1 MPDQIIGAGSNNLVI
16 LPNTG
21 EYDPNITVEVDR
33 AIRHLPIVQKYL
45 KDMAKLLQQR
55 AGKNFGVVHGGGP
68 SRPREY
74 VAPANNEGIR
84 DELKDA
90 ALLKAALG
98 MQGK

>member
-1 MPDQIIGAGSNNLVI
+1 MPDQIIGAGTHGLVI
-16 LPNTG
+16 LPQNG
-21 EYDPNITVEVDR
+21 EYDPGVTQEVDR
-33 AIRHLPIVQKYL
+33 AIRHLPIVQKYIKDVAQLL
-45 KDMAKLLQQR
+45 KQR
-55 AGKNFGVVHGGGP
+55 AGVNFEVVHGGGP

-98 MQGK
+98 MRGK